1 VTDSITYIH
10 RALAQKKRVL
20 VEGANAAMLDLD
32 VGTYPFVTS
41 SNTTIGGACTGLG
54 LPPRAIGRI
63 LGVMKAYTTRVGG
76 GPFPT
81 ELLDVGVSLLA
92 RVMALISPFLRRRR
106 ATTCKR
112 SDGSMV

>member
-32 VGTYPFVTS
+32 VGTYPF
-41 SNTTIGGACTGLG
+41 GGACTGLG